1 MTSSIFAQF
10 DGGIYRVSSIKDNI
24 VRLVSD
30 NEQDIKKGFVE
41 KVYPDIYLNK
51 DSLPRLFIKEVDK
64 TSLIELYK
72 ITWKVIYKNGIFELI
87 NENKQDVI
95 IGTSNAKLARI
106 YKMDRVDKYYYEKQ
120 VPKNEVKII
129 KERKDLLLQK

>member
-1 MTSSIFAQF
+1 M
-10 DGGIYRVSSIKDNI
+10 GIYRVSSIKDNI

-30 NEQDIKKGFVE
+30 NEQEIKKGFVE

-72 ITWKVIYKNGIFELI
+72 ITWKIFYKNGIFELI
-87 NENKQDVI
+87 KENKQDVI
-95 IGTSNAKLARI
+95 IGTPNAKLART

-120 VPKNEVKII
+120 IPKNEVKIY
-129 KERKDLLLQK
+129 

>member
-10 DGGIYRVSSIKDNI
+10 DGDIYIVSSVKDNI

-72 ITWKVIYKNGIFELI
+72 ITWKIIYKNEIFELI
-87 NENKQDVI
+87 KENKQDVI
-95 IGTSNAKLARI
+95 IGTPNAKLARK

-120 VPKNEVKII
+120 IPKNEVKII
-129 KERKDLLLQK
+129 KERKDLLL